1 VRLNVAVR
9 LPLANAGR
17 SAQPTMDN
25 NGFSIIIFLYRGVK
39 HSPQQAAIVMIKILK
54 LLLACSLLAVR

>member
-9 LPLANAGR
+9 LPLANAA
-17 SAQPTMDN
+17 AQPTMDN